1 MRPHLPLR
9 LARPLAL
16 GLAGLALA
24 PTPTSAADP
33 PARYSID
40 EEQYLASHGT
50 GAPTLPVGLVNP
62 PRREQSTVPGFDWT
76 SATIGA
82 GGATC
87 ILALGSLAAI
97 AVNRRRR
104 VPTAY

>member
-1 MRPHLPLR
+1 MRPHPPLR

-24 PTPTSAADP
+24 ATPTSAADP

-50 GAPTLPVGLVNP
+50 GAPTPPVGLVNP
-62 PRREQSTVPGFDWT
+62 PPREQSTEPGFDWT
-76 SATIGA
+76 SAIIGA
-82 GGATC
+82 GGAIC
-87 ILALGSLAAI
+87 ILALGSLGAI
-97 AVNRRRR
+97 AVNRGRRL
-104 VPTAY
+104 PTAH